1 MTRTKYHFSA
11 LAICLLFL
19 LNSCGVLT
27 PMRYNRGFKSNLELN
42 FSKKEKKA
50 DRIVAAKAVKKSHPK
65 KTEDKVVTIAEGQS
79 YAIGNENVEK
89 KSTEKTTYSKANQK
103 DWNASTVANVVNSQ
117 IIKDSLP
124 PKPEKLPYEPH
135 VKWAGIL
142 FFGGLILSYFLPFV
156 GIATIIGF
164 FLALKGRRLIDESE
178 GEFRGRGMANTII
191 IIVAIGAI
199 LTIITVALVIAIL
212 FA

>member
-1 MTRTKYHFSA
+1 
-11 LAICLLFL
+11 
-19 LNSCGVLT
+19 
-27 PMRYNRGFKSNLELN
+27 MRYSRGFKSNLEFN

-50 DRIVAAKAVKKSHPK
+50 DRQVAAKPIKKSSPQK
-65 KTEDKVVTIAEGQS
+65 KENKTASIVEGESYIIENATTKNQS
-79 YAIGNENVEK
+79 A
-89 KSTEKTTYSKANQK
+89 EKTIDNKVIQK
-103 DWNASTVANVVNSQ
+103 DWKASTVTNALHSQ
-117 IIKDSLP
+117 ITNDSLP
-124 PKPEKLPYEPH
+124 KKPAKPEKLPYEPN

-142 FFGGLILSYFLPFV
+142 FFGGLILSLFLPFV

-178 GEFRGRGMANTII
+178 GEYRGRGMANTII

-199 LTIITVALVIAIL
+199 ITIITVALVFVLL